1 MKPRV
6 YVETSVVRYLNGR
19 LSHDIRVLCN
29 QITTLDWWRH
39 AKTRLELVASPLV
52 VDQEGVRDLQL
63 AYESRSAL
71 QLLTIIH
78 PSDASESL
86 VQQLTDSH
94 ALPEEAS
101 LEAAH
106 IAIAVA
112 NGVEYL
118 ATWNFRH
125 IANPANASK
134 INLVCREAGYR
145 PTVICTPAQLVE
157 VRDDEPRDDPLI
169 AQIREYRDKQAAR
182 FEYDAAAITKH
193 YRALHEASGRPSVQY
208 PSRRLDAVSAPER
221 GSKSRS
227 AVECAPSGPRKTRES
242 IP

>member
-6 YVETSVVRYLNGR
+6 YVETSVVRYLSGR
-19 LSHDIRVLCN
+19 LSHDIRVLYN
-29 QITTLDWWRH
+29 QISTLDWWRH
-39 AKTRLELVASPLV
+39 ARESLELVASPLV
-52 VDQEGVRDLQL
+52 IDDEEVRDHQL

-71 QLLTIIH
+71 ELLTMIH
-78 PSDASESL
+78 PSDASETL
-86 VQQLTDSH
+86 ARQLTDSH

-101 LEAAH
+101 LETAH

-118 ATWNFRH
+118 ATWNVRH

-134 INLVCREAGYR
+134 INLVCREGGYR
-145 PTVICTPAQLVE
+145 PTVICTPAQLE
-157 VRDDEPRDDPLI
+157 KLRDDGPRDDPLI
-169 AQIREYRDKQAAR
+169 AQIREYRDRQAAR
-182 FEYDAAAITKH
+182 FGCDAAAIIRH

-208 PSRRLDAVSAPER
+208 PPRRLEATSASER
-221 GSKSRS
+221 ADESRA
-227 AVECAPSGPRKTRES
+227 AVETAPSSPRKTREL

>member
-1 MKPRV
+1 MKPRA
-6 YVETSVVRYLNGR
+6 YVETSVVRYLTGR

-29 QITTLDWWRH
+29 QIATLDWWRH
-39 AKTRLELVASPLV
+39 AKANLELAASPLV
-52 VDQEGVRDLQL
+52 VDDDELRDIRL

-71 QLLTIIH
+71 ELLTIIH

-106 IAIAVA
+106 IAIAVT

-134 INLVCREAGYR
+134 IDLVCREAGYR
-145 PTVICTPAQLVE
+145 PTVICTPAQLVG
-157 VRDDEPRDDPLI
+157 VRDDEPMDDPLI
-169 AQIREYRDKQAAR
+169 AQVREYRDKQAAR
-182 FEYDAAAITKH
+182 FKYDAAAITKH
-193 YRALHEASGRPSVQY
+193 YRALNEASGRPSVQY
-208 PSRRLDAVSAPER
+208 PPRRLDAISAPER
-221 GSKSRS
+221 GSKSRF
-227 AVECAPSGPRKTRES
+227 AVGPASSGPRKTREP